1 MSSKRTAT
9 ARAAAPC
16 YMYVLTRY
24 DLHSMMS
31 LYPSLAR
38 RVEMMIRVRIEQMRS
53 KTMQMTAE
61 HTGDIEQFYHED
73 QGPGGDGGS
82 GAPGGSGGAT
92 SPPPAPAAAL
102 GRDGSQR
109 SDLAPGAAAPPGSP
123 GAPSPGPTPGSRSQ
137 WSSTASVK
145 EGQRAEE
152 APPGPKT
159 QGNRGRYAELAE
171 RVRRAQLERRAK
183 KHAI

>member
-1 MSSKRTAT
+1 
-9 ARAAAPC
+9 
-16 YMYVLTRY
+16 MYVLTRY

-61 HTGDIEQFYHED
+61 HAGDIEQFYHED
-73 QGPGGDGGS
+73 QGPADD
-82 GAPGGSGGAT
+82 AAGSGGSAGPT
-92 SPPPAPAAAL
+92 LAPCAPAAAP
-102 GRDGSQR
+102 GRSAPQHAGHAPGGAAQPS
-109 SDLAPGAAAPPGSP
+109 SPGAA
-123 GAPSPGPTPGSRSQ
+123 SPGPVSGPRTKAAGSL
-137 WSSTASVK
+137 K

-152 APPGPKT
+152 ASPAP
-159 QGNRGRYAELAE
+159 NRGRYAELAE